1 VAPRPWWGDLFCG
14 ACPGLCKKRRE
25 GALGDISDLECL
37 ELLIM
42 IVMAMGGILL
52 GLLLMGWVIEEGNE
66 RKILWKGGG
75 EGAVEIYKQRLERVE
90 GEGG

>member
-1 VAPRPWWGDLFCG
+1 MAPRPWWGDLFCG

-42 IVMAMGGILL
+42 IV
-52 GLLLMGWVIEEGNE
+52 LLMGWVIEEGNE

>member
-1 VAPRPWWGDLFCG
+1 
-14 ACPGLCKKRRE
+14 
-25 GALGDISDLECL
+25 
-37 ELLIM
+37 M